1 MWIRTKVFEL
11 QCLFRFI
18 WLTVD
23 KKPWTS
29 MRVIILPMVYKELI
43 IAEPKYC
50 WNFGNRTWAS
60 GSKLA
65 NSLPIIAALQL
76 SSRNWTVSNL
86 LPLYSCFSTLIFTIA
101 GSNPPTNNFGHPG
114 SNPATA
120 SSSYWVYRLRCTM
133 VGVRLWTYSLL
144 ITLASITF
152 NVHFHHCKFKS
163 YKASDSY
170 MRVYH

>member
-1 MWIRTKVFEL
+1 MGKNSLVRSQIQTQSFQISLKFRDSNLDL
-11 QCLFRFI
+11 QTDSSVLNTPR
-18 WLTVD
+18 
-23 KKPWTS
+23 
-29 MRVIILPMVYKELI
+29 YK
-43 IAEPKYC
+43 
-50 WNFGNRTWAS
+50 AS

-86 LPLYSCFSTLIFTIA
+86 LPLYSCFSTLIFTVA
-101 GSNPPTNNFGHPG
+101 GSNPSTNNFGHPG

>member
-1 MWIRTKVFEL
+1 MGKNSLVRSQIQTQSFQISLKFRDLNLDL
-11 QCLFRFI
+11 QTDSSVLNTPR
-18 WLTVD
+18 
-23 KKPWTS
+23 
-29 MRVIILPMVYKELI
+29 YK
-43 IAEPKYC
+43 
-50 WNFGNRTWAS
+50 AS

-86 LPLYSCFSTLIFTIA
+86 LPLYSCFSTLIFTVA